1 MRLDKLIEQELLTSR
16 KEMKQYFARKQVRI
30 DGQVEMNAS
39 RNVDS
44 LLHHIQV
51 GSDCLYTDH
60 VYLLMNKPAGVVTAL
75 KDEKHTTVTQLVA
88 SVDQRETL
96 YPVGRLDRDT
106 EGLLLLTDNGQL
118 GYELLLPEKK
128 VEKTYEVWVNGKLS
142 EADKLAF
149 QAGIMFHGGEIC
161 KPAKLAIL
169 DASDKMSHCLLSI
182 QEGKFHQVKKMFLSR
197 NVKVT
202 RLRRIRMG
210 PLSLDSQLLRG
221 GYRQLSYPELM
232 KLKPYFK

>member
-30 DGQVEMNAS
+30 DGQVEMNAR

-44 LLHHIQV
+44 QLHHIQV
-51 GSDCLYTDH
+51 GSDRLFTNH
-60 VYLLMNKPAGVVTAL
+60 VYLLMNKPVGVVTAL
-75 KDEKHTTVTQLVA
+75 KDEKHLTVTQLVA
-88 SVDQRETL
+88 SADQREHL

-128 VEKTYEVWVNGKLS
+128 VEKTYEVWVNGRLS
-142 EADKLAF
+142 EADQVAF
-149 QAGIMFHGGEIC
+149 QNGIMFHGGEVC
-161 KPAKLAIL
+161 KPAKLVIIE
-169 DASDKMSHCLLSI
+169 ASDKMSHCTLSI

-197 NVKVT
+197 KVKVT
-202 RLRRIRMG
+202 SLKRIEMG
-210 PLSLDSQLLRG
+210 PLRLDKQLPKG
-221 GYRQLSYPELM
+221 GYRQLSYLELK
-232 KLKPYFK
+232 KLSPYFK